1 MEAYHLYSCELLF
14 RRFNEDVTIFVQNS
28 VSSVA
33 DVAHDIVNN
42 NNNNVLIVV
51 QVNRGMM
58 MMILRGKS
66 MYIMNQ

>member
-1 MEAYHLYSCELLF
+1 MKMSS
-14 RRFNEDVTIFVQNS
+14 IFVQNS

-42 NNNNVLIVV
+42 NNNNNVLIVV

-58 MMILRGKS
+58 MMMMILRGKS
-66 MYIMNQ
+66 MYIINQ